1 MKCATKMWKQ
11 IIIMHYAIYIWT
23 WKKTWQ
29 GYGVKFCLILMLN
42 KLKKNE
48 GSYLYL
54 YPFGDLV

>member
-29 GYGVKFCLILMLN
+29 GYGVKFYLILMLN
-42 KLKKNE
+42 KLKKMR
-48 GSYLYL
+48 GPIYIYIPL
-54 YPFGDLV
+54 GT